1 MTTTRAGDIDRI
13 VRSREGRPQPDVVFR
28 AWRAAAP
35 EAALIIVHGL
45 GGHSDRYQ
53 ECAGRWSG
61 RGISCY
67 APDLP
72 GFGHADGP
80 KGDLDSFAV
89 VTGVLEALLA
99 RVVAENSRRPVFLL
113 GESMGGVVLA
123 DFVAG
128 HPGLASGLV
137 LVAPSFQDRLNVP
150 LWKKA
155 EAFLNV
161 LVRRRKY
168 YDVPWTPES
177 FTRDPAVIDM
187 LNADPLEVRRVTGQF
202 YYAYL
207 PVAKRAREAAPRLPL
222 PLLVLLPGND
232 LMIDSNVTRDWFDL
246 VPDGRKTLREYPGYY
261 HALLLERDRGPI
273 LDDVADWILAEARP
287 DGSRGSAPTA
297 G

>member
-1 MTTTRAGDIDRI
+1 M
-13 VRSREGRPQPDVVFR
+13 FR
-28 AWRAAAP
+28 AWPAADP
-35 EAALIIVHGL
+35 VAALIVVHGL

-53 ECAGRWSG
+53 ESAGLWAG
-61 RGISCY
+61 RGISVY

-80 KGDLDSFAV
+80 KGHLDSFAPV
-89 VTGVLEALLA
+89 ADALETLLA
-99 RVVAENSRRPVFLL
+99 RVVAENSRRPVYLL

-123 DFVAG
+123 DFVAER
-128 HPGLASGLV
+128 PGLVSGLV
-137 LVAPSFQDRLNVP
+137 LVAPSFQDRLAVP

-177 FTRDPAVIDM
+177 FTRDPAVIAM
-187 LNADPLEVRRVTGQF
+187 LDADPLEVRRVTGQF

-232 LMIDSNVTRDWFDL
+232 LMIDSDATRHWFDC
-246 VPDGRKTLREYPGYY
+246 VPDGRKTLREYPGYF
-261 HALLLERDRGPI
+261 HALLLELDRRPI
-273 LDDVADWILAEARP
+273 LDDVAGWILAEA
-287 DGSRGSAPTA
+287 GSG
-297 G
+297 